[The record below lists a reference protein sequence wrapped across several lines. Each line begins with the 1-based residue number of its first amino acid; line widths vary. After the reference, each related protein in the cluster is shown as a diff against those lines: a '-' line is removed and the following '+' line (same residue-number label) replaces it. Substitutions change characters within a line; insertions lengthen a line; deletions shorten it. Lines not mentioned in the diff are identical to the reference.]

1 MANKSKVELKA
12 VIDKRI
18 HLNLIQQVMGDER
31 RYTQILLNFL
41 SNALKFTDRGG
52 CITVKIDIL
61 EHQLTKN
68 PSDDIDY
75 INSLL
80 DGDCK
85 QLREEGYKDI
95 KDYLRKDN

>member
-1 MANKSKVELKA
+1 M
-12 VIDKRI
+12 
-18 HLNLIQQVMGDER
+18 MGDER

-68 PSDDIDY
+68 PSDENDDIK
-75 INSLL
+75 SLL
-80 DGDCK
+80 DGDFK
-85 QLREEGYKDI
+85 QLREKGYKDI
-95 KDYLRKDN
+95 KDYLRKNK